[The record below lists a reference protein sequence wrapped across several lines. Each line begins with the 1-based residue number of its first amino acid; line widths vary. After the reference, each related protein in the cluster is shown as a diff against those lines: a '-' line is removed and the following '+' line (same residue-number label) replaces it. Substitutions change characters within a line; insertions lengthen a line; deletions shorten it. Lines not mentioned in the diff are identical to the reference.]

1 MMDDKE
7 FDQLMRRLAVRE
19 KPPRQAR
26 GSCRRLARCRMRP
39 RPAGA
44 RYGGLSPRWR
54 RRCWSASRRL
64 RRSWGFCPF
73 GRRTRTACF
82 ITANA
87 FSRNFTL
94 RPLSVTD
101 ASALRLTEVSA
112 LDAAWI
118 EGRLTL
124 SLRIAARNGQP
135 LAVGRLE
142 EDGVRLSG
150 GQAENGSAHP
160 SAPVLLEDGF
170 ACYTRPDDADGW
182 PDGGMSVACLPDGG
196 GVTLAL
202 QLPPD
207 FLTASDLS
215 ALADGDAIP
224 LRLEWT
230 VYDPLQGRAIM
241 ESALLAAPVPTG
253 AEKEEMNP

>member
-19 KPPRQAR
+19 KPPE
-26 GSCRRLARCRMRP
+26 
-39 RPAGA
+39 AGA
-44 RYGGLSPRWR
+44 RLVQALASLPDAPAPR
-54 RRCWSASRRL
+54 RRAIRRL
-64 RRSWGFCPF
+64 VPALAAALLVCV
-73 GRRTRTACF
+73 TAVAAQLGLLSF
-82 ITANA
+82 WETNPYRL
-87 FSRNFTL
+87 FHNRERVQPELHL

-142 EDGVRLSG
+142 EDGVRLAD
-150 GQAENGSAHP
+150 GQGVEEAV

-170 ACYTRPDDADGW
+170 ACYTRPGGGDGW
-182 PDGGMSVACLPDGG
+182 PDDGMSVACLPDGG

>member
-7 FDQLMRRLAVRE
+7 FDQRMRRLAVRE
-19 KPPRQAR
+19 KPPE
-26 GSCRRLARCRMRP
+26 
-39 RPAGA
+39 AGA
-44 RYGGLSPRWR
+44 RLVQALASLPDAPAPR
-54 RRCWSASRRL
+54 RRAIRRL
-64 RRSWGFCPF
+64 VPALAAALLVCA
-73 GRRTRTACF
+73 TAVAAQLGLLSF
-82 ITANA
+82 WETNPYRL
-87 FSRNFTL
+87 FHNRERVQPELHL

-101 ASALRLTEVSA
+101 ASALQLTEVSA

-142 EDGVRLSG
+142 EDGVRLAD
-150 GQAENGSAHP
+150 GQGVEEAV

-170 ACYTRPDDADGW
+170 ACYTRPGGGDGW

-196 GVTLAL
+196 CVTLAL

-215 ALADGDAIP
+215 ALADGDAIT

>member
-7 FDQLMRRLAVRE
+7 FDQRMRRLAVRE
-19 KPPRQAR
+19 KPPE
-26 GSCRRLARCRMRP
+26 
-39 RPAGA
+39 AGA
-44 RYGGLSPRWR
+44 RLVQALASLPDAPAPR
-54 RRCWSASRRL
+54 RRAIRRL
-64 RRSWGFCPF
+64 VPALAAALLVCA
-73 GRRTRTACF
+73 TAVAAQLGLLSF
-82 ITANA
+82 WETNPYRL
-87 FSRNFTL
+87 FHNRERVQPELHL

-101 ASALRLTEVSA
+101 ASALQLTEVSA

-142 EDGVRLSG
+142 EDGVRLAD
-150 GQAENGSAHP
+150 GQGVEEAV

-170 ACYTRPDDADGW
+170 ACYTRPGGGDGW

-196 GVTLAL
+196 CVTLAL

>member
-7 FDQLMRRLAVRE
+7 FDQLMRRLAARE
-19 KPPRQAR
+19 KPPEAGVRLAQVLASLTDVTAPR
-26 GSCRRLARCRMRP
+26 RHAGRRLV
-39 RPAGA
+39 PALA
-44 RYGGLSPRWR
+44 AGLLICATAVAAQLGLLSFWETNPYNLFHNRER
-54 RRCWSASRRL
+54 VQPQL
-64 RRSWGFCPF
+64 R
-73 GRRTRTACF
+73 
-82 ITANA
+82 
-87 FSRNFTL
+87 L

-101 ASALRLTEVSA
+101 ASDLRLTEVSA

>member
-7 FDQLMRRLAVRE
+7 FDQLMRRLSVRE
-19 KPPRQAR
+19 KPPE
-26 GSCRRLARCRMRP
+26 
-39 RPAGA
+39 AGA
-44 RYGGLSPRWR
+44 RLVQALASLPDAPAPR
-54 RRCWSASRRL
+54 RRAIRRL
-64 RRSWGFCPF
+64 VPALAAALLACA
-73 GRRTRTACF
+73 TAVAAQLGLLSF
-82 ITANA
+82 WETNPYRL
-87 FSRNFTL
+87 FHNRERVQPELHL

-142 EDGVRLSG
+142 EDGVRLAD
-150 GQAENGSAHP
+150 GQGVEEAV

-170 ACYTRPDDADGW
+170 ACYTRPDDAGW

-196 GVTLAL
+196 CVTLAL

>member
-19 KPPRQAR
+19 KPPE
-26 GSCRRLARCRMRP
+26 
-39 RPAGA
+39 AGA
-44 RYGGLSPRWR
+44 RLVQALASLPDAPAPR
-54 RRCWSASRRL
+54 RRAIRRL
-64 RRSWGFCPF
+64 VPALAAALLVCV
-73 GRRTRTACF
+73 TAVAAQLGLLSF
-82 ITANA
+82 WETNPYNL
-87 FSRNFTL
+87 FHNRERVQPQLRL

-101 ASALRLTEVSA
+101 ASDLRLTEVSA

-124 SLRIAARNGQP
+124 SLRIAAQDGQK
-135 LAVGRLE
+135 LSVGWLE

-150 GQAENGSAHP
+150 GQDAHESAHP

-196 GVTLAL
+196 CVTLAL

>member
-19 KPPRQAR
+19 KPPE
-26 GSCRRLARCRMRP
+26 
-39 RPAGA
+39 AGA
-44 RYGGLSPRWR
+44 RLVQALASLPDAPAPR
-54 RRCWSASRRL
+54 RRAIRRL
-64 RRSWGFCPF
+64 VPALAAALLVCV
-73 GRRTRTACF
+73 TAVAAQLGLLSF
-82 ITANA
+82 WETNPYRL
-87 FSRNFTL
+87 FHNRERVQPELHL

-142 EDGVRLSG
+142 EDCVRLSG

-196 GVTLAL
+196 CVTLAL